1 MCACC
6 DELCKKAHE
15 VHITEEWV
23 ELLKQRLPWMTEV
36 PASLRDQ
43 YNVAKVDARLSSL
56 ASVPLSPRGVICGD
70 ARRQSRLSF
79 CDSCYRSIRRSSQ
92 RTPPKFSIANG
103 WEIGDPPPCFT
114 EATWAEVKMI
124 SLASVSANI
133 KVIGRD
139 RIRRKLHSQLWRS
152 STLLGPRLPTF
163 HRRSSRRTFKLCFQ
177 MLLQKTWTSPRR
189 SSFACEESRS
199 NRWQRL
205 RRRTTRLMQE
215 QPGFKGSILST
226 RIRSWSTSAV
236 SANIK
241 VIGRVRIRRKLHSH
255 TMAFINAPGP
265 ALTYLS
271 QTIKQEDFQ
280 VVFSNATAE
289 DVDLAKKKF
298 VRVRREQIEQ
308 MAAFATKNNSAYAG
322 ATRLQGVIDSLDE
335 DSILV
340 NLCAMDDRALIK
352 EVINDSSRVN
362 TGIDET
368 STSIMETS
376 GGLFNLTPEP
386 LPPPPDDDG
395 GSADEEGDP
404 SPLRKFQVQRSN
416 VLLGS
421 RDAEFYGAAFPEF
434 TKKWS

>member
-1 MCACC
+1 
-6 DELCKKAHE
+6 
-15 VHITEEWV
+15 
-23 ELLKQRLPWMTEV
+23 
-36 PASLRDQ
+36 
-43 YNVAKVDARLSSL
+43 
-56 ASVPLSPRGVICGD
+56 
-70 ARRQSRLSF
+70 
-79 CDSCYRSIRRSSQ
+79 
-92 RTPPKFSIANG
+92 
-103 WEIGDPPPCFT
+103 
-114 EATWAEVKMI
+114 
-124 SLASVSANI
+124 
-133 KVIGRD
+133 
-139 RIRRKLHSQLWRS
+139 
-152 STLLGPRLPTF
+152 
-163 HRRSSRRTFKLCFQ
+163 
-177 MLLQKTWTSPRR
+177 
-189 SSFACEESRS
+189 
-199 NRWQRL
+199 
-205 RRRTTRLMQE
+205 
-215 QPGFKGSILST
+215 
-226 RIRSWSTSAV
+226 
-236 SANIK
+236 
-241 VIGRVRIRRKLHSH
+241 
-255 TMAFINAPGP
+255 MAFINAPGP

-395 GSADEEGDP
+395 ASADEEGGP

>member
-1 MCACC
+1 
-6 DELCKKAHE
+6 
-15 VHITEEWV
+15 
-23 ELLKQRLPWMTEV
+23 
-36 PASLRDQ
+36 
-43 YNVAKVDARLSSL
+43 
-56 ASVPLSPRGVICGD
+56 
-70 ARRQSRLSF
+70 
-79 CDSCYRSIRRSSQ
+79 
-92 RTPPKFSIANG
+92 
-103 WEIGDPPPCFT
+103 
-114 EATWAEVKMI
+114 
-124 SLASVSANI
+124 
-133 KVIGRD
+133 
-139 RIRRKLHSQLWRS
+139 
-152 STLLGPRLPTF
+152 
-163 HRRSSRRTFKLCFQ
+163 
-177 MLLQKTWTSPRR
+177 
-189 SSFACEESRS
+189 
-199 NRWQRL
+199 
-205 RRRTTRLMQE
+205 
-215 QPGFKGSILST
+215 
-226 RIRSWSTSAV
+226 
-236 SANIK
+236 
-241 VIGRVRIRRKLHSH
+241 
-255 TMAFINAPGP
+255 MAFINAPGP
-265 ALTYLS
+265 ALTYLP

-335 DSILV
+335 DSILD
-340 NLCAMDDRALIK
+340 NLCAVDDRALIS

-386 LPPPPDDDG
+386 LPPPLDDDG
-395 GSADEEGDP
+395 ASADEEEGP

>member
-1 MCACC
+1 MP
-6 DELCKKAHE
+6 
-15 VHITEEWV
+15 T
-23 ELLKQRLPWMTEV
+23 
-36 PASLRDQ
+36 
-43 YNVAKVDARLSSL
+43 
-56 ASVPLSPRGVICGD
+56 
-70 ARRQSRLSF
+70 SRLLVVIAFGGSF
-79 CDSCYRSIRRSSQ
+79 IL
-92 RTPPKFSIANG
+92 T
-103 WEIGDPPPCFT
+103 
-114 EATWAEVKMI
+114 
-124 SLASVSANI
+124 
-133 KVIGRD
+133 
-139 RIRRKLHSQLWRS
+139 LWRS

-265 ALTYLS
+265 ALTYLP

-322 ATRLQGVIDSLDE
+322 ATRLQGVDSLDE

-340 NLCAMDDRALIK
+340 NLCAVDDRALIS

-416 VLLGS
+416 VLLGT
-421 RDAEFYGAAFPEF
+421 G
-434 TKKWS
+434 